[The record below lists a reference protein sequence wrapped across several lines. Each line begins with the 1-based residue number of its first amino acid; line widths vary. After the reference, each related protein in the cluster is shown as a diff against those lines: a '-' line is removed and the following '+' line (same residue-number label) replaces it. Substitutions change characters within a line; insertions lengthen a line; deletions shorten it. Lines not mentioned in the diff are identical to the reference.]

1 MSSKNTDLFLPE
13 RPHHAIVMK
22 VLCSLPPLISE
33 CGASFGGGT
42 YCSMICGEYR
52 RSDDIDFL
60 CSDQDGYRELRYSID
75 ENFFNGIAVRKM
87 KIDRYAIRCMLEV
100 DNTPIKFEIVSEN
113 SLDVIPINDPRFPVL
128 VTSPED
134 LAAAKLLA
142 NSDRWPDAMTTSRD
156 ILDFGMLLHNFVLD
170 PEKILE
176 RISERDFRIVNE
188 GLVGGLKMLTNPKH
202 FRLSSQKMEMDMRD
216 MATARVAAKR
226 FLAKFQ
232 EKMTAKAGNSTQP

>member
-1 MSSKNTDLFLPE
+1 
-13 RPHHAIVMK
+13 
-22 VLCSLPPLISE
+22 
-33 CGASFGGGT
+33 
-42 YCSMICGEYR
+42 
-52 RSDDIDFL
+52 
-60 CSDQDGYRELRYSID
+60 
-75 ENFFNGIAVRKM
+75 M